1 MSTPPPPRAASS
13 LEPDASEA
21 AREDTRYD
29 TDAPVSPW
37 LLLRVWLALGLQ
49 SFGGGG
55 ATLALIYRAVVEQ
68 HRWVTD
74 AEFTR
79 DWALCQVAPGINLLG
94 LTILLGRRVA
104 GARGIFLC
112 LLGLLVPSV
121 ILTILL
127 TAFYAHIRDSP
138 MVKSALRAVIP
149 ASVGLGLLIA
159 YNMARPPL
167 TASRREGGASHLFGF
182 LLIVGSGAALLV
194 SGGQLSVVLILALA
208 GGASALVHW
217 WRDAAAKPPKN
228 GATR

>member
-1 MSTPPPPRAASS
+1 
-13 LEPDASEA
+13 
-21 AREDTRYD
+21 
-29 TDAPVSPW
+29 
-37 LLLRVWLALGLQ
+37 LQ

-94 LTILLGRRVA
+94 LTILIGRRVD

-121 ILTILL
+121 TLTILL
-127 TAFYAHIRDSP
+127 TAFYAHIRDSQQ
-138 MVKSALRAVIP
+138 VKAALRAVIP
-149 ASVGLGLLIA
+149 ASVGLGLLTA

-167 TASRREGGASHLFGF
+167 AACRREGRTSHLLGS
-182 LLIVGSGAALLV
+182 LLIVSSAAALLL
-194 SGGQLSVVLILALA
+194 GGDRLSVVLILALA
-208 GGASALVHW
+208 GGASALFHG
-217 WRDAAAKPPKN
+217 WRDKAEKSGKS
-228 GATR
+228 GAPR